1 MIRLL
6 RRLTHRREAAP
17 TVAHP
22 HAGRF
27 LLTFILI
34 ASSHQMAM
42 ASGLESL
49 EKFLRSAHS
58 GRASFTQ
65 VVTAPARDGAASARS
80 KTSSGS
86 FAFERPGKF
95 RFDYKK
101 PFAQTLVADGK
112 TLWLYDVDL
121 NQVTARAQ
129 AQALASTPVALVA
142 AAADL
147 KALQGDFQLADAP
160 DADGLQWVLATPRQ
174 RDTALQSVRLGL
186 RVDAKGQVSL
196 GALDM
201 LDSFGK
207 RSVLRFADFE
217 LNPALPASLF
227 EFKPPAGADVIR
239 P

>member
-1 MIRLL
+1 MNHLFRCLGL
-6 RRLTHRREAAP
+6 GRKTAP
-17 TVAHP
+17 T
-22 HAGRF
+22 AGRSAAARPWF
-27 LLTFILI
+27 SLILI
-34 ASSHQMAM
+34 AFLHQTAL

-101 PFAQTLVADGK
+101 PFAQTIVADGK

-121 NQVTARAQ
+121 SQVTARAQ
-129 AQALASTPVALVA
+129 AQALASTPVVLVA

-174 RDTALQSVRLGL
+174 RDTGLQSVRLGL
-186 RVDAKGQVSL
+186 RANAKGQVSL
-196 GALDM
+196 GVLDM
-201 LDSFGK
+201 LDSFGQ
-207 RSVLRFADFE
+207 RSVLHFADFE

-227 EFKPPAGADVIR
+227 EFKPPAGADLIR

>member
-1 MIRLL
+1 MICLL
-6 RRLTHRREAAP
+6 RRLVPRHEAAP
-17 TVAHP
+17 TAARTAAARP
-22 HAGRF
+22 
-27 LLTFILI
+27 LLTSLLI
-34 ASSHQMAM
+34 ALLHQTAL

-65 VVTAPARDGAASARS
+65 VVTAPVREGAASARS

-160 DADGLQWVLATPRQ
+160 DADGLQWVLATPHQ

-201 LDSFGK
+201 LDSFGQ